1 MAEHTIPGSPDD
13 VTADWL
19 SNVLSTAGTK
29 VEVAT
34 ADVTPVGTGQTG
46 ATYRVAVTYRSGGEG
61 LPATFVVKLPSQDA
75 EVRARAAFGYRA
87 EHAFYTDVAD
97 SVQIPMPR
105 CFHCGIA
112 SDGADFV
119 LLLSDM
125 APAVQ
130 GDQIAGCGAEDAEL
144 AVRAL
149 AGLHG
154 PRWCDPA
161 WADFAGAVMGKPDEA
176 SAKGLGE
183 IFSMATG
190 MTLDKL
196 GPHLS
201 DEDRDTLNEVA
212 ELMTPWLL
220 LEPDRFSILH
230 GDFRLDNLLFDP
242 AHTRISVVDWQTL
255 AVGLP
260 ARDLAYFTASGLGP
274 ELRSQIEKDLVAAYQ
289 QELLAY
295 GVRDYDLDTCWRDYR
310 LGMLQVPLIT
320 AMAVAFVESTERG
333 DEVML
338 TMIRRSCQAIRE
350 LETLELVRELSA
362 LT

>member
-1 MAEHTIPGSPDD
+1 MD
-13 VTADWL
+13 
-19 SNVLSTAGTK
+19 
-29 VEVAT
+29 VAT
-34 ADVTPVGTGQTG
+34 ADVSSIGTGQTG
-46 ATYRVAVTYRSGGEG
+46 ATYRVAATYRSGGDG
-61 LPATFVVKLPSQDA
+61 LPATFVVKLPSQEP
-75 EVRARAAFGYRA
+75 EVRARAAFGYKA
-87 EHAFYTDVAD
+87 EHAFYTEVAD
-97 SVQIPMPR
+97 SVQIPMPL
-105 CFHCGIA
+105 CFHCELA
-112 SDGADFV
+112 ADGAEFV

-144 AVRAL
+144 AARAL

-161 WADFAGAVMGKPDEA
+161 WVDFAGAVMGKPDDA

-183 IFSMATG
+183 IFGMAVG

-196 GPHLS
+196 GPRLS
-201 DEDRDTLNEVA
+201 DEDRATFADTV

-220 LEPDRFSILH
+220 LEPDRFSVLH

-242 AHTRISVVDWQTL
+242 GHTRISVVDWQTL

-260 ARDLAYFTASGLGP
+260 TRDLAYFTASGLEP
-274 ELRSQIEKDLVAAYQ
+274 ELRSEIEKDLVAAYHQ
-289 QELLAY
+289 GLLAH
-295 GVRDYDLDTCWRDYR
+295 GVAGYDLETCWRDYR

-338 TMIRRSCQAIRE
+338 TMIRRSCRAIRE
-350 LETLELVRELSA
+350 LETLELIRELA
-362 LT
+362 APT